1 MVETFPRLG
10 AARQAVIG
18 ALPCVL
24 DHVVKTLKD
33 FKAKD
38 RNNDAGNMTSVAS
51 TLSEEDID
59 NLAHY
64 IASLN

>member
-10 AARQAVIG
+10 EARQAVIG

-33 FKAKD
+33 FKAKE
-38 RNNDAGNMTSVAS
+38 RNNGVVNS
-51 TLSEEDID
+51 TLSPVV
-59 NLAHY
+59 
-64 IASLN
+64 